1 MVSPPLSPL
10 SRTPRT
16 SARALLVGL
25 VALAALAAGCKKE
38 DTSTAFSSGEQTAP
52 QRATPQRAFE
62 PEEACVEACAAIT
75 GSSAER
81 FTALDDCMMDAC
93 YGDPPMEDPT
103 VVACDA
109 IGAGKISYGVAAR
122 DRCLARSCCAKA
134 RDCGGDPACG
144 ARLACVTRCRA
155 R

>member
-1 MVSPPLSPL
+1 MVSPATRT
-10 SRTPRT
+10 SRTSR
-16 SARALLVGL
+16 SAALPLL
-25 VALAALAAGCKKE
+25 VALAGLAAGCKKE
-38 DTSTAFSSGEQTAP
+38 DAPAALSSGEQTAP

-109 IGAGKISYGVAAR
+109 IGAGKISYGVVAR